1 MLIVSSLE
9 FEFGVANI
17 FSFLVF
23 RVDCGFVYDSFCAAF
38 IFDRL
43 VCCDSYM
50 YAQCSRGVLVAVL
63 FYCVSELFSPCSQ

>member
-1 MLIVSSLE
+1 MLIVSGLE

-38 IFDRL
+38 IFDR
-43 VCCDSYM
+43 
-50 YAQCSRGVLVAVL
+50 AV
-63 FYCVSELFSPCSQ
+63 